1 MNQDPVQ
8 AVYWYQKAAEQGHTS
23 AQYNLAHCYEEGR
36 GVPRNPERAFL
47 YYRLAAESGDTYAQR
62 KLSYCYENGFGVKKD
77 LSQAILWLERAC
89 GNKADSYL
97 SELRARSRSLFP
109 WRR

>member
-23 AQYNLAHCYEEGR
+23 AQYNLAGCYEEGR
-36 GVPRNPERAFL
+36 GVSRNPERAFS

-89 GNKADSYL
+89 GNKADSHL